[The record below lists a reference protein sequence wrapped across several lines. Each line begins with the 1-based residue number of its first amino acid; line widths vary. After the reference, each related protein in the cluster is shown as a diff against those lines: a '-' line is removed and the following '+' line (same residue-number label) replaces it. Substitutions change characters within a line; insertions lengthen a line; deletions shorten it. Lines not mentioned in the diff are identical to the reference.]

1 MDKIDYHK
9 DFYDNVHGFIRVT
22 ELESKIIDSPFFQRL
37 RNISQLGLLNYVFPG
52 ALHNRFNHSL
62 GVLHMADKM
71 TVSLQEKGC
80 LENKRKII
88 RMAALLHDI
97 GHYPLSHLV
106 EKVVKDDAKSKFP
119 TTDIFIEEDSSGE
132 LGIGCIDHEIHKL
145 NLKIHDTGNPSD
157 NFAHHERI
165 SNIVIYKTE
174 IYGILL
180 KNFTEDEIKIIT
192 QIISGIYPGPER
204 YIIHSELDADRFDY
218 LMRDSHQTG
227 VLYGLIDIDQII
239 RNLELYPPEDNRI
252 VVNEKGR
259 KAIEH
264 YLMGRYFLYS
274 SVLYHKT
281 MVGFDIMAK
290 EVYKGLMERNVVW
303 SYLDLIDC
311 FKSESSTCKFLD
323 FNDMWFFNKLKGV
336 QNGSITWDE
345 TEEYEVKDEIL
356 KNFINRILFRKPL
369 KLFHEEE
376 KLINKDEKN
385 YNRFFEPAFKD
396 KVVELAKIED
406 YWYIPFEFNIP
417 ITEISPYISLSEEPS
432 SRGKDETIMIKYNN
446 ESHEKEVGYLLEDN
460 TSIIKELG
468 DVELNIKRIYTKNQD
483 YKNKLS
489 EALVEYDSN

>member
-1 MDKIDYHK
+1 MDKIEYYK

-22 ELESKIIDSPFFQRL
+22 ELESEIIDSPFFQRL

-80 LENKRKII
+80 LENKREII

-174 IYGILL
+174 IHDILL

-218 LMRDSHQTG
+218 LMRDSRQTG

-239 RNLELYPPEDNRI
+239 RNLELYEPEDNRI

-264 YLMGRYFLYS
+264 YLMGKYFLYS

-281 MVGFDIMAK
+281 MVGFDLMAK
-290 EVYKGLMERNVVW
+290 VVYKGLMEREKVW
-303 SYLDLIDC
+303 SYLDIIDC
-311 FKSESSTCKFLD
+311 FKSEEASLKFLD
-323 FNDMWFFNKLKGV
+323 FNDAWFFNKLKEVRDGK
-336 QNGSITWDE
+336 ITF
-345 TEEYEVKDEIL
+345 EENEKYEVNDEIL
-356 KNFINRILFRKPL
+356 KDFVNRILIRKPL
-369 KLFHEEE
+369 KLFHESEQ
-376 KLINKDEKN
+376 LIKKDVVN
-385 YNRFFEPAFKD
+385 FNRLFEPAVKE
-396 KVVELAKIED
+396 KIVELANIED
-406 YWYIPFEFNIP
+406 YWYIPFEVNIK
-417 ITEISPYISLSEEPS
+417 ITEISPHTSLSEESP

-446 ESHEKEVGYLLEDN
+446 VSHEKEIGYLLEDD
-460 TSIIKELG
+460 TSVIKELG
-468 DVELNIKRIYTKNQD
+468 DVELNIKRIYTKDQD
-483 YKNKLS
+483 YKNKLN